1 MIQDFCGRT
10 HEHPN
15 GVGSKCDFVGWGGK
29 QSFTFE
35 VMLFLSFVLPVIFSN
50 ASFES
55 INSTQFP
62 VVYCYVKILRTLN
75 EATCN
80 SHNLNATLGNGGN
93 SNSQPCS
100 QNQVLLANA
109 LNEPSPSP
117 DDKRERFFNNSIRF
131 SSRTS
136 YYGQFA
142 RESLVRSSHLSRR
155 SQKAHKTVLLML
167 SEFGII
173 NFFKTFYC
181 TSHDSNHLL
190 HVLFA
195 VPSGATDRQIP

>member
-1 MIQDFCGRT
+1 VKQDFCGRT

-35 VMLFLSFVLPVIFSN
+35 VMLFLSFVLPVIFSKIKILKN
-50 ASFES
+50 DFNTIA
-55 INSTQFP
+55 

-80 SHNLNATLGNGGN
+80 SHNLNATLGNGRN

-117 DDKRERFFNNSIRF
+117 DDKRERFFNTSIRL
-131 SSRTS
+131 SSRSRTS

-167 SEFGII
+167 SKFVVLV
-173 NFFKTFYC
+173 NF
-181 TSHDSNHLL
+181 
-190 HVLFA
+190 
-195 VPSGATDRQIP
+195 